1 MRTTTKALL
10 AASAL
15 CLSGCWTPKAA
26 LESFPPMHPHW
37 QVFSAPQAR
46 HSVDFPG
53 HSKESLKETKVSGQ
67 TVATYLR
74 EVEVG
79 GGYYGTAWTLVPGDT
94 ASQATRDRILEIA
107 AAEAVNSA
115 GGKLVWK
122 HSVTLE
128 GNRGLAYVIDLPQGG
143 MRLRQ
148 QLYVV
153 TGMLVEQTYTGPAGT
168 EEERDAGRFFNSL
181 QLLP

>member
-10 AASAL
+10 AASIL
-15 CLSGCWTPKAA
+15 CLAGCWTPR
-26 LESFPPMHPHW
+26 EQFPPMHPMW

-53 HSKESLKETKVSGQ
+53 HSKERVQETALAGQKVS
-67 TVATYLR
+67 TYLR

-79 GGYYGTAWTLVPGDT
+79 GRYFGTAWTLVPGDSS
-94 ASQATRDRILEIA
+94 SQASRDRILEVA
-107 AAEAVNSA
+107 ATEAVRSS

-128 GNRGLAYVIDLPQGG
+128 GNRGLAYLIELPQGG
-143 MRLRQ
+143 TRLRQ

-153 TGMLVEQTYTGPAGT
+153 TGMLVEQTYTGPSGT
-168 EEERDAGRFFNSL
+168 EDERDAGRFFNSL